1 MVLSCGSLSSIRVST
16 YSVRFAQ
23 CTAVL
28 KKSIW
33 HKELVTSL
41 VAKQFVKLWK
51 WSPVTSS
58 LQHKQFSQR
67 DLGFGSRF
75 KMGKRA
81 IWVFN
86 KLRAITSC
94 DTSKWPP
101 SHVSL
106 TPLQGFDRELPQAY
120 HSCHLW
126 CIMPCALVSD
136 SPLRALLRVF
146 LSLAFFFGFLS
157 SECCRRKHKDHLLS
171 TGC

>member
-1 MVLSCGSLSSIRVST
+1 MNRSLWFPLFHRFCSLSLIRVVNILCKIRSM
-16 YSVRFAQ
+16 YCSSE
-23 CTAVL
+23 

-41 VAKQFVKLWK
+41 VARQFVKLFWK
-51 WSPVTSS
+51 LYSVTSS
-58 LQHKQFSQR
+58 LQQKHFSQR
-67 DLGFGSRF
+67 DLRFGSRF

-86 KLRAITSC
+86 KLCAITSC

-120 HSCHLW
+120 DSCHLW

-146 LSLAFFFGFLS
+146 LSLAFFFVFF
-157 SECCRRKHKDHLLS
+157 
-171 TGC
+171 